1 MNKIAIFYYS
11 IHHLNTFKLL
21 KKSVTGNQFI
31 FFDVIK
37 DDLNDINFNDY
48 NKVIL
53 ASGIYY
59 GKMGKN
65 LNEFIELNQ
74 DHLKQKEVMVV
85 ITSGVSPKKY
95 IKRTNKY
102 LLEFGISAKY
112 FGCKAHDTYSFL
124 RWIGGINKDRPNEED
139 VENLQNLLKKE
150 EFLWDLIAYFQT

>member
-37 DDLNDINFNDY
+37 DSLDDINFNDY
-48 NKVIL
+48 NKIIL

-74 DHLKQKEVMVV
+74 DDLKLQEVIVV
-85 ITSGVSPKKY
+85 ITSGVRPNKY
-95 IKRTNKY
+95 IKKTNKY
-102 LLEFGISAKY
+102 LTELGISAKY
-112 FGCKAHDTYSFL
+112 FGCKAHDSYSFL
-124 RWIGGINKDRPNEED
+124 RWIGGINKDRPND
-139 VENLQNLLKKE
+139 TDIENLQNLLKKE
-150 EFLWDLIAYFQT
+150 EFLWDLTVYLPI